1 MFEGKLH
8 LLKIAGL
15 LAGLGTPLCAGD
27 FAAPAEGPVAFR
39 RDQVPLDVEAIAGLS
54 QQLATLADGLDPKT
68 AADRRGAAQMLA
80 LALALDPANSK
91 ARGLIDEFT
100 GGTHKPDA
108 DAGKL
113 ETFRTRIRQDIVW
126 LEMPEAGIQGKA
138 LAACLK
144 DVLAK
149 SDPKDSQ
156 ASARES
162 GAWSGWI
169 PPLAAYESTTVPERG
184 DPSPPEAV
192 AGAPTLP
199 GATVET
205 TLWKTDPENPGKW
218 VLSKAPLTMSV
229 MKVDGEGAPPPFS
242 LNIGAAEGKGSF
254 VELSAQIL
262 KLLQKQHG
270 SLPPG
275 IEVTLDGAGLELPAA
290 AKKRQSFGAA
300 AAVLASAAVTG
311 REPGEVIILGAISE
325 TGAYTLTP
333 DFWTQLQSLGS
344 GTGGRL
350 VLPAAAAEYL
360 PSLLVLERPQLFMD
374 YEILLAANFKELLD
388 LTAKVPPEALA
399 KVSGQFH
406 EIREK
411 GGSQQLGQYVA
422 NPFIRRRFAE
432 IVQEVP
438 YHASAKMLALQ
449 GAGNRPTYI
458 LRPVLVAELRHA
470 IEPMEWLTKRSGYSF
485 GPKDTERFNTTYETC
500 RTQVDGLFRFADK
513 GDRDLVSMV
522 QGTVTAIR
530 TLDRAAKSRGY
541 TYEVQEGVASAQTA
555 LLRSHK
561 AVAEELAREAGDAEE
576 ILPVK

>member
-8 LLKIAGL
+8 FLKIAGL
-15 LAGLGTPLCAGD
+15 LAGFGTPLFAGD

-39 RDQVPLDVEAIAGLS
+39 RDQVPLDVETMAGLS
-54 QQLATLADGLDPKT
+54 QQLATLADGLDAKT
-68 AADRRGAAQMLA
+68 AADRRGVAQMLA
-80 LALALDPANSK
+80 LAVALDPANSK

-100 GGTHKPDA
+100 AGTHKPDA

-113 ETFRTRIRQDIVW
+113 ETFRTRIRQYIAW
-126 LEMPEAGIQGKA
+126 LEMPEAGSQGKA

-144 DVLAK
+144 DVLDR
-149 SDPKDSQ
+149 SDPKGSR
-156 ASARES
+156 ATGSES

-169 PPLAAYESTTVPERG
+169 PPLAAYEAKAVPT
-184 DPSPPEAV
+184 PEETIPAEAA
-192 AGAPTLP
+192 AGAPPLAS
-199 GATVET
+199 ATVET
-205 TLWKTDPENPGKW
+205 PLWKMDPDSPGKW
-218 VLSKAPLTMSV
+218 VLKNASLTMSAV
-229 MKVDGEGAPPPFS
+229 KLEGEGAPPPFA
-242 LNIGAAEGKGSF
+242 LTVGASEGQGPF
-254 VELSAQIL
+254 VELSAQII
-262 KLLQKQHG
+262 KLLQKQHE
-270 SLPPG
+270 SLPLG
-275 IEVTLDGAGLELPAA
+275 IHVTLDGDGLATPAA
-290 AKKRQSFGAA
+290 SKKNQSFGAA

-311 REPGEVIILGAISE
+311 REPGEVTILGTISA

-333 DFWTQLQSLGS
+333 DFWTQLQSLGP

-388 LTAKVPPEALA
+388 LTAKESPEALA
-399 KVSGQFH
+399 KVSTQFR

-411 GGSQQLGQYVA
+411 GASQPLGQYVA

-449 GAGNRPTYI
+449 GAGNRPTFVM
-458 LRPVLVAELRHA
+458 RSVLVAELRHA
-470 IEPMEWLTKRSGYSF
+470 IEPMEWLTKHTGYSF
-485 GPKDTERFNTTYETC
+485 EAKDTERFDTTYETC
-500 RTQVDGLFRFADK
+500 RAQVDGLLRYADK
-513 GDRDLVSMV
+513 GDRELVSKV
-522 QGTVTAIR
+522 QGMVTAIR

-541 TYEVQEGVASAQTA
+541 TYEVQETIAAAQTA

-561 AVAEELAREAGDAEE
+561 AVAEELAREAGDVEE
-576 ILPVK
+576 IVPVK